1 MLRSDGN
8 EFDEVFIFFTVRSP
22 VRRGVLSERGRTD
35 ERTVKKCE
43 NFAELISI
51 KKSMR
56 NQSLEQSQNN
66 SSTQKS

>member
-8 EFDEVFIFFTVRSP
+8 EFDEVFIFFLVHSP
-22 VRRGVLSERGRTD
+22 VRRGVLSEREDGRTSGPW
-35 ERTVKKCE
+35 KKCE

-66 SSTQKS
+66 SST